1 VRLALAAV
9 FAACGAACGSGGG
22 FPDAAKPPPP
32 PDPGSVA
39 VDWRLQNSSGQP
51 VTCMQV
57 NATTVFVDL
66 RDADTAEAFS
76 ATFSCP
82 LGTGISGA
90 LPASTYDIRFSL
102 INSNGTIASA
112 PPQNAVVVM
121 PNKTT
126 QLTPLTFVIF

>member
-1 VRLALAAV
+1 MRLALAAL
-9 FAACGAACGSGGG
+9 CAACGSGGG

-32 PDPGSVA
+32 PDPGSISL
-39 VDWRLQNSSGQP
+39 DWKLQDSTGQP

-102 INSNGTIASA
+102 INNNGTIASA
-112 PPQNAVVVM
+112 PPQDAVVIQ
-121 PNKTT
+121 PDKTT
-126 QLTPLTFVIF
+126 QLTPITFVIF